1 MMVKKLLGDIVKEER
16 LRRNLSQN
24 TLAENAQVSLRTI
37 SDIETY
43 KANPQLETLIPLVK
57 YLNISLDAIIHNGE
71 APPDTTMRQIMI
83 ELNKCSDEEKLIA
96 LSILQGY
103 LSGIR
108 KKK

>member
-24 TLAENAQVSLRTI
+24 ALAENAQVSLRTI

-43 KANPQLETLIPLVK
+43 KANPQLDTLVPLIK
-57 YLNISLDAIIHNGE
+57 YLNISLDAVIFSGE
-71 APPDTTMRQIMI
+71 SPPDNTMRQIMG
-83 ELNKCSDEEKLIA
+83 ELSQCSGEEKLIA

-103 LSGIR
+103 LSGI
-108 KKK
+108 KKR